1 MLRQAVTLLGWLLL
15 SVCAVNAQNK
25 LAPVGRQSNDNVT
38 PPGKKTFEHYCA
50 ACHGADARGNGPAA
64 GALKTPPS
72 DLTTLAVRHGG
83 QFPYEY
89 VSDVLR
95 FGKKF
100 SSHGSSDMPIWGPIF
115 SSMEGFDQGRVKKR
129 IKELCDYLASL
140 QQKES

>member
-1 MLRQAVTLLGWLLL
+1 MSHHPTSFFLLL
-15 SVCAVNAQNK
+15 IFAASGALAQNK
-25 LAPVGRQSNDNVT
+25 PGPEATAN
-38 PPGKKTFEHYCA
+38 PGKKTYMEYCSS
-50 ACHGADARGNGPAA
+50 CHGMDARGTGPA
-64 GALKTPPS
+64 GQALRTQPA

-115 SSMEGFDQGRVKKR
+115 SSMEGFDQAKVKKR

>member
-1 MLRQAVTLLGWLLL
+1 MAILLFLVFAASG
-15 SVCAVNAQNK
+15 AFAQSKTVPEASAN
-25 LAPVGRQSNDNVT
+25 
-38 PPGKKTFEHYCA
+38 PGKKTYMQYCA
-50 ACHGADARGNGPAA
+50 SCHGTDARGTGPAG
-64 GALKTPPS
+64 GALRTQPA
-72 DLTTLAVRHGG
+72 DLTTLAARHGG

-95 FGKKF
+95 FGRKF

-115 SSMEGFDQGRVKKR
+115 NSKEGFDQARVKMR